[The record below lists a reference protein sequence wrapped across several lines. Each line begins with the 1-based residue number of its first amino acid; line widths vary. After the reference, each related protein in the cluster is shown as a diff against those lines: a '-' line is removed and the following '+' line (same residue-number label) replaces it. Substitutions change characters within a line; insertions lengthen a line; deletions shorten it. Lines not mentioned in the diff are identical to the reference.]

1 MIALPETNGKGAQT
15 FIKRIKYAIENPII
29 DDVKMILKL
38 SIGQAIYPRDGDDID
53 ELIKIS
59 DNRMYMKKQNN
70 PKYP

>member
-1 MIALPETNGKGAQT
+1 MEKVHKPSSKE
-15 FIKRIKYAIENPII
+15 Y
-29 DDVKMILKL
+29 DVKMILKL

-59 DNRMYMKKQNN
+59 DSRMYMKKQNN